1 MPNSLTLTNQN
12 LSLNHRHSFNLDLSF
27 ILRNKSIRS
36 AAKLAAEL
44 FTVISLFTASIIW
57 LFVLN

>member
-1 MPNSLTLTNQN
+1 MPHSLTLTNQS

-44 FTVISLFTASIIW
+44 LTIVSLFIASIVW